1 MGNSIN
7 SDDEGAEGSPPLL
20 RGQLVLVVYLQS
32 RLAVEGTAVRDAAR
46 STTRTTSM
54 YNVGIE
60 KAIPA
65 TLPHTP
71 TCKVCSKVILLL
83 RSLPPVAQNKKEDVD
98 HNIKTKPPMI
108 CLLLLLQW

>member
-20 RGQLVLVVYLQS
+20 RGHLVLVYLQS
-32 RLAVEGTAVRDAAR
+32 RLAVEDTAVRDAAR

-54 YNVGIE
+54 YNAGIE

-65 TLPHTP
+65 MLEY
-71 TCKVCSKVILLL
+71 VYFMIVVFLLAVYYYRL
-83 RSLPPVAQNKKEDVD
+83 V
-98 HNIKTKPPMI
+98 
-108 CLLLLLQW
+108 W